1 MRWTTLSAVAVTGS
15 QLLQMWIATRIV
27 SPAEL
32 GLFYITMLVLG
43 FLKIFADGGFTFA
56 VFHRQTMTAV
66 ELSSVYWMT
75 VLVGVLIYAGAA
87 AIAAPLVALAY
98 GEPRLHAL
106 IALSSLSFVMV
117 PFGLLHST
125 LLRKDLRFDLAAKI
139 EVAAAVTGL
148 VAMAAAALAGLRLF
162 SLVVGILT
170 NNLVRTALFVTVGTR
185 GWRPEFRLDF
195 GAAAFF
201 VRFGTFQLG
210 ERVISYLAARSDQI
224 LISAFLGPEI
234 LGFYSLAWNFVVDP
248 IYRIN
253 PIITRVFGP
262 VLAKLQ
268 DEPARLKRAFLTLIE
283 IVATINLP
291 LVAGMAA
298 VAPLLVPVMFGNK
311 WLPIVPIMQILAV
324 VGCCKAVGNP
334 TGGLILAKGRADLAF
349 RWSAIAAL
357 CQMPVLLLAVQA
369 GSILVVAATIAV
381 LQVFTLAGL
390 YRLLYRP
397 LIGACLGDWLEKILV
412 PLGFALVM
420 AAVVVLAGRLLH
432 LTGAAGTALSIALG
446 AAVYLAL
453 YALFRRDM
461 VVSLA
466 TLTFSRGSG

>member
-1 MRWTTLSAVAVTGS
+1 VRWTTLSAVAVTGS
-15 QLLQMWIATRIV
+15 QLLQMWLATRMV

-32 GLFYITMLVLG
+32 GLFYITLLVLG
-43 FLKIFADGGFTFA
+43 FLRIFADGGFTFA
-56 VFHRQTMTAV
+56 VFHRQTMTAL

-75 VLVGVLIYAGAA
+75 VLVGVAIYAGAA

-106 IALSSLSFVMV
+106 VALGALSFVMV

-139 EVAAAVTGL
+139 EVIAAIAGL
-148 VAMAAAALAGLRLF
+148 AAMVAAALAGLRLYALIAGLF
-162 SLVVGILT
+162 GS
-170 NNLVRTALFVTVGTR
+170 NLVRTALFMTVGTR
-185 GWRPEFRLDF
+185 GWRPGLRLDF
-195 GAAAFF
+195 RAAAFF
-201 VRFGTFQLG
+201 VRFGTFQVG
-210 ERVISYLAARSDQI
+210 ERVISYLAVRSDQI
-224 LISAFLGPEI
+224 LISAFLGAEV
-234 LGFYSLAWNFVVDP
+234 LGFYTLAWNFVVDP

-262 VLAKLQ
+262 VLAKVQ
-268 DEPARLKRAFLTLIE
+268 DEPARLKRGFLTLIE

-298 VAPLLVPVMFGNK
+298 VAPLLVPLMFGAR
-311 WLPIVPIMQILAV
+311 WLPIIPIMQILAV
-324 VGCCKAVGNP
+324 VGCCKAIGNP
-334 TGGLILAKGRADLAF
+334 TGGLILAKGRADLSF

-357 CQMPVLLLAVQA
+357 CQVPILTLAVQA

-381 LQVFTLAGL
+381 LQVATLAGL

-397 LIGACLGDWLEKILV
+397 LIGPCLGAWLEKILV
-412 PLGFALVM
+412 PLGFALIMV
-420 AAVVVLAGRLLH
+420 AAVVLAGRLLH
-432 LTGAAGTALSIALG
+432 LTGVAGTVLSIALG
-446 AAVYLAL
+446 GAVYLAL
-453 YALFRRDM
+453 YAMFRRDM
-461 VVSLA
+461 VASLA